1 MSELLFMSAAE
12 AASLIR
18 TRRLSPVEYIDAVL
32 AASEAAQGRLNAYVT
47 ILHESARAAA
57 KEAERAVMAGA
68 PLGPLHGVA
77 VNVKDQIDV
86 AGVRTTHGSAIHAE
100 NVATRDD
107 ILVARL
113 KQAGA
118 IIVGKSTLPEFGH
131 KGLTDGPSFGITRN
145 PWNLARTPG
154 GSSGGAAAL
163 VASGVTPIG
172 LGTDGAGSIR
182 IPAACCGLVGLK
194 CTLGAIPWETAAD
207 AFANY
212 TYAGPLAR
220 TVTDAA
226 QMFGVLAG
234 PSPHDPWSH
243 GRAQPRLSAALI
255 GEDLRGLRVGTIRLA
270 TNARVDA
277 SWEANT
283 RASLD
288 VFAALGAE
296 IESVEDEIDW
306 IEQPGRVM
314 YQSTMTVAFARHL
327 PQWREK
333 MDPVLLAYMER
344 GGAYDLADL
353 RNAQFARTRLFRAI
367 EMLLERYDVL
377 VTPTLTRSALPVGF
391 DGANDEV
398 EIEGV
403 KSGITRQGWSCYVY
417 PFNLTGHPAL
427 AVPSGFAAD
436 GLPSSVQLVGRWGA
450 DLDLFRLGAMLER
463 ARPWAQ
469 HRPPV
474 S

>member
-1 MSELLFMSAAE
+1 MSELLFMTASE

-18 TRRLSPVEYIDAVL
+18 ARRLSPVEYIDAIL
-32 AASEAAQGRLNAYVT
+32 AASEQVQGRLNAYVT
-47 ILHESARAAA
+47 ILHEAARAAA

-86 AGVRTTHGSAIHAE
+86 AGVRTTHGSAIHAN
-100 NVATRDD
+100 NVAARDD
-107 ILVARL
+107 ILVRRL
-113 KQAGA
+113 REAGA

-131 KGLTDGPSFGITRN
+131 KGLTDGPSFGVTRN
-145 PWNLARTPG
+145 PWNLDRTPG

-163 VASGVTPIG
+163 VASGITPIG

-194 CTLGAIPWETAAD
+194 CTLGAIPWESASD

-220 TVTDAA
+220 TITDAA
-226 QMFGVLAG
+226 QMFAVLAG

-243 GRAQPRLSAALI
+243 GRTPSPLSTRLI
-255 GEDLRGLRVGTIRLA
+255 GEDLRGMRIGYIRLA

-277 SWEANT
+277 SWDGNAREA
-283 RASLD
+283 LD
-288 VFAALGAE
+288 VLASLGAE
-296 IESVEDEIDW
+296 IEDVEDETDW

-314 YQSTMTVAFARHL
+314 YQSNMTVAFARHL
-327 PQWREK
+327 PAWREK
-333 MDPVLLAYMER
+333 MDPVLLAFMER
-344 GGAYDLADL
+344 GSAFDLADL
-353 RNAQFARTRLFRAI
+353 RNAQYARTRLYRAMQ
-367 EMLLERYDVL
+367 MLFERYDLL
-377 VTPTLTRSALPVGF
+377 VTPTLTRSALPVAF
-391 DGANDEV
+391 DAANDEV

-427 AVPSGFAAD
+427 ALPSGFAAD
-436 GLPSSVQLVGRWGA
+436 GMPSSVQLVGPWGA
-450 DLDLFRLGAMLER
+450 DLDLFRLGAMIER

-474 S
+474 N